1 MNNLKIQEAITASGL
16 DKPAIATHL
25 FPSNQYPV
33 MALDRVMKG
42 DGDLSSTQITKLSE
56 LSGMPVAA
64 IFGHGKWSKEG
75 FDGGIRLLNGS
86 YTAVLDTKTWV
97 TKLYLKSSLI
107 HEEVIHTGTV
117 ALSHYLAKLEEIIN
131 SKKVNKP

>member
-42 DGDLSSTQITKLSE
+42 DGDLNSTQITKLSE

-64 IFGHGKWSKEG
+64 IFGETWRKAESNGKLTR
-75 FDGGIRLLNGS
+75 FTNGE
-86 YTAVLDTKTWV
+86 YTAELDRTDWTTRV
-97 TKLYLKSSLI
+97 YHNSELI
-107 HEEVIHTGTV
+107 SETVIHSGTM
-117 ALSHYLAKLEEIIN
+117 ALSVYLQGIEKIIN
-131 SKKVNKP
+131 SK